1 MLKNKSLTFKATA
14 FAVVFSIGI
23 ITLTGITCAILTRKN
38 FRKNADTMITSLAEN
53 IKLSFISSVQ
63 KEMILS
69 EKMVTSAV
77 IREYMKNPSNPKWHD
92 IGLKEL
98 SSYEKM
104 FKSKLSFWISDKDK
118 QYFANCEYK
127 YTLDPSLPEN
137 SWYKQNLEASGNY
150 SFYVDYEV
158 ALKSTFLW
166 INGIVRDEK
175 GTPLG
180 LAGTG
185 IPLTQ
190 FINEIYDGFDP
201 RLEMYMFNSGM
212 DTSAARDNQK
222 LIDDKVPIQDVLP
235 KANIPTSIPDK
246 TTLLSA
252 DDGEYVICP
261 LTEIGWGLVI
271 KCPNDN
277 ASFYDKS
284 IIRIGIA
291 VILVS
296 LLIIFVFTVFLL
308 RITGGI
314 KKVLKA
320 LRNSVEEI
328 ENGEADLT
336 KRIES
341 TNNNELGEMIDE
353 FNRFIEKLQSIV
365 GDIKASESGLNTA
378 GTGLNRIITET
389 SVAIENILEEINTT
403 NTKVNEQ
410 HDSVGNTAA
419 AVSKIS
425 TNITSLEKLI
435 AEQTNGVKEAS
446 SAVSEMISNIENVN
460 SSVEHMARSFSE
472 LKDNTQKGSA
482 KQNDVNEKIKEIVV
496 QSQMLQEANQTISSI
511 AAQTNLLAMNAAIEA
526 AHAGEA
532 GKGFSVVADEI
543 RKLSETSSTQSKTI
557 GEQLAMI
564 RDSIQSVVQTSDES
578 RIAFDNVYSEITET
592 DSIVQGIKSA
602 MSEQQT
608 NSRQIGT
615 ILNNMNES
623 SGFVMQAASEMT
635 NENKAITGE
644 VEQLLEATKEIRN
657 KVSNIANGAEKINEN
672 ESLLS
677 EISNQ
682 VNESILTVASQIGKF
697 RI

>member
-14 FAVVFSIGI
+14 FAVVFSVGI

-38 FRKNADTMITSLAEN
+38 FKKNADTMITSLAEN

-77 IREYMKNPSNPKWHD
+77 IREYMKDPSNPKWHD

-137 SWYKQNLEASGNY
+137 SWYKQNLEAGGNY

-246 TTLLSA
+246 TTLVSA

-296 LLIIFVFTVFLL
+296 LLIISVFTVFLL

-341 TNNNELGEMIDE
+341 ANNNELGEMIDE

-378 GTGLNRIITET
+378 GTG
-389 SVAIENILEEINTT
+389 S
-403 NTKVNEQ
+403 
-410 HDSVGNTAA
+410 
-419 AVSKIS
+419 
-425 TNITSLEKLI
+425 
-435 AEQTNGVKEAS
+435 
-446 SAVSEMISNIENVN
+446 
-460 SSVEHMARSFSE
+460 
-472 LKDNTQKGSA
+472 
-482 KQNDVNEKIKEIVV
+482 
-496 QSQMLQEANQTISSI
+496 
-511 AAQTNLLAMNAAIEA
+511 
-526 AHAGEA
+526 
-532 GKGFSVVADEI
+532 
-543 RKLSETSSTQSKTI
+543 
-557 GEQLAMI
+557 
-564 RDSIQSVVQTSDES
+564 
-578 RIAFDNVYSEITET
+578 
-592 DSIVQGIKSA
+592 
-602 MSEQQT
+602 
-608 NSRQIGT
+608 
-615 ILNNMNES
+615 
-623 SGFVMQAASEMT
+623 
-635 NENKAITGE
+635 
-644 VEQLLEATKEIRN
+644 
-657 KVSNIANGAEKINEN
+657 
-672 ESLLS
+672 
-677 EISNQ
+677 
-682 VNESILTVASQIGKF
+682 
-697 RI
+697 